1 MRGDAQARTHDD
13 SSQMIV
19 DKGVVSPLGLEYQIE
34 ESVDKNPEAECPE
47 VETELIHCQS
57 QTPQLLE

>member
-19 DKGVVSPLGLEYQIE
+19 DKGVVSPLLVKNLEQ
-34 ESVDKNPEAECPE
+34 
-47 VETELIHCQS
+47 EL
-57 QTPQLLE
+57 LYRM